1 MESPQPKIRKQL
13 IGRDPPA
20 RSSLSGELDLV
31 ADAVLHYTSEHP
43 DHPVDNILD
52 RADGPGGTCWQ
63 GAVADAPQ
71 TLLIEFDQPRDLSRL
86 HYEVAEAGT
95 ERTQEIRVEVSTDA
109 GTSYR
114 QILAQDYTFS
124 PRGATFQVEDLA
136 LDLPGV
142 THLRLTIVPN
152 KQGSGRATLTSL
164 RIFGR

>member
-52 RADGPGGTCWQ
+52 RADGPGGTRWQ
-63 GAVADAPQ
+63 GAVADALQ
-71 TLLIEFDQPRDLSRL
+71 TLLIEFDQPRELARL
-86 HYEVAEAGT
+86 HYGVTEAGT
-95 ERTQEIRVEVSTDA
+95 VRTQEIRVEVSTDA

-124 PRGATFQVEDLA
+124 PRGATLQVEDLA

-152 KQGSGRATLTSL
+152 NQGSGRAILTSL
-164 RIFGR
+164 RMFGR